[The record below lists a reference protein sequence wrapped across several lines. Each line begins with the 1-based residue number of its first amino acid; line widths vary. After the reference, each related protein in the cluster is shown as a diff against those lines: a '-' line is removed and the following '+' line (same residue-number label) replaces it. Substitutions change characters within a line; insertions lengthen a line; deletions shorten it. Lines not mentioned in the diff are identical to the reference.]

1 MQIHVGMTGHSS
13 SPLTRHPLPFLLSPG
28 PPPHPLPLPSLTP
41 LRSLFPG
48 RHLLRRSSL
57 HLRRSSPLPLLRRG
71 IELESGRR
79 RPAGCGSSNRGRKR
93 PAGSGSSNRGRKR
106 PAPNGSS
113 RRGWMRPAREATGG
127 GGRRGW
133 WAAAACSLVGRGTDR
148 VWV

>member
-13 SPLTRHPLPFLLSPG
+13 SPLTRRPLPSLLSPG

-48 RHLLRRSSL
+48 CHL
-57 HLRRSSPLPLLRRG
+57 LRRSSPLPLLRRG

-79 RPAGCGSSNRGRKR
+79 W

-106 PAPNGSS
+106 PASSRSSNRGRKRPAHNGSS
-113 RRGWMRPAREATGG
+113 RRGWMRPTREATGG
-127 GGRRGW
+127 GGRHGW

>member
-13 SPLTRHPLPFLLSPG
+13 SPLTRHPLPSLLSPG

-41 LRSLFPG
+41 LRSLFPS
-48 RHLLRRSSL
+48 RHL
-57 HLRRSSPLPLLRRG
+57 LRRSSPLPLLRCG

-79 RPAGCGSSNRGRKR
+79 WPAGGKSSNRGQKR
-93 PAGSGSSNRGRKR
+93 PAH
-106 PAPNGSS
+106 NGSS